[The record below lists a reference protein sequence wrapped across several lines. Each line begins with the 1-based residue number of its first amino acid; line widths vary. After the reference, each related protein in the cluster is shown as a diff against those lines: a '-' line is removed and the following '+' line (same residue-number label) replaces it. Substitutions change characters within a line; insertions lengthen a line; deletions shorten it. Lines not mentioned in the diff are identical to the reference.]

1 MRSTSAGSCFIR
13 PSPPPPGTARDRSGP
28 SGGSRTANC
37 CRCSRRCARSYIEK
51 KVAWAIL
58 RKGFAT
64 RPCWS
69 RSRTLFAVIACKRCR
84 IEDALAVVREC
95 LSYLFSIKTRYRPI
109 HRSLH
114 EERPDEAR
122 REMDMF
128 RHRWTHVDVYAPRR
142 RRSARRGQARGLR
155 SKRQA
160 RVIERTGP
168 ARRDALVCAARHR
181 ASQTRAQGG

>member
-13 PSPPPPGTARDRSGP
+13 PSPPPPRTARDRSGP

-51 KVAWAIL
+51 KAAWAIL

-69 RSRTLFAVIACKRCR
+69 RTKTHNTKKTRKQNR
-84 IEDALAVVREC
+84 IENALAVVREC
-95 LSYLFSIKTRYRPI
+95 LSYLFSIKTRNRPI

-128 RHRWTHVDVYAPRR
+128 RHHWFFVV
-142 RRSARRGQARGLR
+142 
-155 SKRQA
+155 
-160 RVIERTGP
+160 VF
-168 ARRDALVCAARHR
+168 V
-181 ASQTRAQGG
+181 